1 MKFMKILLGIVC
13 VLAVVVGGVLFW
25 GLSDINNIVKKAVE
39 TVGPQVTHTRV
50 NLNAADIQLT
60 EGRGV
65 LSGLS
70 IGNPAGFSS
79 ANLFAIDKIVL
90 DVDPASVLDGIIV
103 IDEITLDGAR
113 LIAEHK
119 NVAET
124 NIQALLKGM
133 KGSSATSEPAA
144 TSEDTGNEIRLI
156 VKKLKVINN
165 ELSLMSEKLGNYTL
179 PLPAIEQNNI
189 GDPAVGL
196 TPEQLGSAILKPI
209 LRNAEKTVKAKLE
222 TLAKDELKTQAEDKL
237 KEKLG
242 DKISED
248 DQQTLKDLKGMF
260 GK

>member
-1 MKFMKILLGIVC
+1 MKVLKMLLGIV
-13 VLAVVVGGVLFW
+13 VLLVVVIGGVLFW

-39 TVGPQVTHTRV
+39 TVGPQVTHTSV
-50 NLNAADIQLT
+50 TLTAADIQLT

-65 LSGLS
+65 LSGLT
-70 IGNPAGFSS
+70 IGNPVGFSS
-79 ANLFAIDKIVL
+79 ANLFTIDKIVL

-119 NVAET
+119 NLAET

-133 KGSSATSEPAA
+133 KSTSSTSEPAP
-144 TSEDTGNEIRLI
+144 TDDTNGEDIRLI

-165 ELSLMSEKLGNYTL
+165 ELSLVSEKLGNYTL

-196 TPEQLGSAILKPI
+196 TPAELGSAILKPI
-209 LRNAEKTVKAKLE
+209 LRNAEKAAKAKIKS
-222 TLAKDELKTQAEDKL
+222 LAEDELKAKAEDKL

-242 DKISED
+242 DKISEG
-248 DQQTLKDLKGMF
+248 DQQKLKDLKGLF
-260 GK
+260 SK